1 MALTTAEIVLIS
13 VLSGLFVLAMFYFLI
28 YKKNYSTTG
37 EHRFKMFEGGSG
49 MQGNGYT
56 MNTMD
61 PTGFT
66 AKLDSELGGEMGSS
80 MNYNGLF

>member
-13 VLSGLFVLAMFYFLI
+13 VLSGVAVLAMFYFLI

-49 MQGNGYT
+49 MQGKGYT
-56 MNTMD
+56 MD
-61 PTGFT
+61 PPGYT
-66 AKLDSELGGEMGSS
+66 AKLDSELGSDL
-80 MNYNGLF
+80 NYNGLF